1 MTRIKICGNT
11 EAAGVERAVSLKV
24 DLLGFI
30 FTRSKRQ
37 VSIEQAKALIAQVP
51 NKIGKVGVFID
62 EPADQ
67 IAMIVE
73 ACGLTA
79 VQIYREPTAA
89 DRALGVQLLPA
100 LRMRSES
107 SPGLAGNSPSPLPDI
122 SLPLAGNSPS
132 TLAGEGRDGG
142 FPDFQDGDHPLLDTY
157 VPDSVGGTGQ
167 SWDWAQAESV
177 ARRYPVIVSG
187 GLNPDNVGRAI
198 RQLKPWGVDV
208 CSGVEQ
214 SPGAKDLDKLERFVR
229 AVRRADVNPGEV
241 GNR

>member
-11 EAAGVERAVSLKV
+11 EPAGVERAVSLRV

-51 NKIGKVGVFID
+51 NNVGRVGVFID
-62 EPADQ
+62 EPTDQ
-67 IAMIVE
+67 IARIVE

-79 VQIYREPTAA
+79 VQIYREPTEA
-89 DRALGVQLLPA
+89 DRALGVLLLPA
-100 LRMRSES
+100 LRIS
-107 SPGLAGNSPSPLPDI
+107 
-122 SLPLAGNSPS
+122 SLPLARNSPFPLS
-132 TLAGEGRDGG
+132 VDDQPGIPLPLQGEGQGG
-142 FPDFQDGDHPLLDTY
+142 GDYLLLDTW

-167 SWDWAQAESV
+167 SWDWEQAQSLV
-177 ARRYPVIVSG
+177 RRYPVIVSG

-198 RQLKPWGVDV
+198 RQLHPWGVDV

-214 SPGAKDLDKLERFVR
+214 SPGVKDLAKLEMFVR
-229 AVRRADVNPGEV
+229 AVRRADVNPAEV

>member
-11 EAAGVERAVSLKV
+11 ESAGVERAVSLKV

-30 FTRSKRQ
+30 FTRSQRQ

-51 NKIGKVGVFID
+51 DRVGKVGVFID

-67 IAMIVE
+67 IAKVVE

-79 VQIYREPTAA
+79 VQIYREPTEA

-100 LRMRSES
+100 LRMGS
-107 SPGLAGNSPSPLPDI
+107 SSSPLPGASLPEGDGQAI
-122 SLPLAGNSPS
+122 SLPLQ
-132 TLAGEGRDGG
+132 GEGTGG
-142 FPDFQDGDHPLLDTY
+142 GAGDHLLLDTW

-167 SWDWAQAESV
+167 TWDWGQAQAL

-187 GLNPDNVGRAI
+187 GLNPENVGRAI
-198 RQLKPWGVDV
+198 RQLHPWGVDV

-214 SPGAKDLDKLERFVR
+214 SPGVKDLARLEMFVR
-229 AVRRADVNPGEV
+229 AVRRADVNPAEV